1 MNKSAMLLG
10 GAVTVILM
18 VPATEI
24 HAVSAPTLKVS
35 TVYTKASKVTGTT
48 TKGAKLTIK
57 RSGKTLKTLIVNKNS
72 FSVNVNSLK
81 AGQKLAVSAQY
92 KNKTRSVTTV
102 VKASP
107 TPVLT
112 LTSKKLNGSYLVL
125 AGKTDKNAE
134 VTVKNGTQVVGK
146 QTTKNPGYTIKIAKN
161 KLKSSNFTLTVKN
174 LTSYG
179 TKTRTEKLNYKAP
192 TFTGITSKIVSK
204 LSSGKSFDPK
214 SGVVAK
220 DSLGHVL
227 VFKTS
232 GSVNLGVDGKY
243 TLTYTA
249 TDAQGF
255 QTISKRVI
263 TVHNIAPTLK
273 GTQATTVNKSAKT
286 FNPYTNVTAQDAL
299 GTTLPFTVSGTVN
312 MNKSGSYTLTYATKD
327 AAGYTTS
334 IKRVVTVKN
343 DIAPTITGISD
354 VTIKKSLEM
363 FRMFDAMSG
372 VTATDSDGNKL
383 EVNVAGYVDMTKSGV
398 NTLTYIIDAGPGNVI
413 VKTRKVT
420 VKNGIAPT
428 ITGISDVTIKKSV
441 GTFDA
446 KSGVTATDSDGNKLV
461 VNVAGNVDMTK
472 SGIYTLT
479 YSTKDADGY
488 VTTKTRKVTVKNDI
502 APTFTGVKDLVIP
515 VGDPENLVESST
527 MNVSA
532 KDSDGKI
539 VNFSKSGTVDINKVG
554 TYALTYTGTDKDGNT
569 TTITQKITVMIPDAT
584 GIKITGP
591 QIIKVGTSVNFSA
604 VLTPTGAKGGN
615 VTWTSSN
622 NSIAT
627 IDANGKV
634 SGVASGTALI
644 SATITD
650 QKGKVWTANY
660 SVTVNDSIDASLF
673 AYSQFTINNYSRQVA
688 VSLTSTDSR
697 VLRVTRVQVN
707 DGSFWSADYSEE
719 QLKTA
724 GILTTLN
731 SGDELAMTAS
741 SRVGWDLTN
750 LNVIVTVQLP
760 NGQTK
765 NLTVRVN

>member
-354 VTIKKSLEM
+354 VTIKKS
-363 FRMFDAMSG
+363 
-372 VTATDSDGNKL
+372 
-383 EVNVAGYVDMTKSGV
+383 
-398 NTLTYIIDAGPGNVI
+398 
-413 VKTRKVT
+413 
-420 VKNGIAPT
+420 
-428 ITGISDVTIKKSV
+428 V

-584 GIKITGP
+584 GVKITGP

>member
-134 VTVKNGTQVVGK
+134 VTAKNGTQVVGK

-343 DIAPTITGISD
+343 DIAPTFTGI
-354 VTIKKSLEM
+354 
-363 FRMFDAMSG
+363 
-372 VTATDSDGNKL
+372 
-383 EVNVAGYVDMTKSGV
+383 
-398 NTLTYIIDAGPGNVI
+398 
-413 VKTRKVT
+413 
-420 VKNGIAPT
+420 
-428 ITGISDVTIKKSV
+428 
-441 GTFDA
+441 
-446 KSGVTATDSDGNKLV
+446 
-461 VNVAGNVDMTK
+461 
-472 SGIYTLT
+472 
-479 YSTKDADGY
+479 
-488 VTTKTRKVTVKNDI
+488 
-502 APTFTGVKDLVIP
+502 KDLVIP

-532 KDSDGKI
+532 KDSDGKV

-627 IDANGKV
+627 VDANGKV
-634 SGVASGTALI
+634 SGVGSGTALI